1 MFRAALPFRD
11 NLYEPHRDDAHLYLR
26 MAFLSDRNSALC
38 AIVMRKRCFLN
49 ALQRTESLYDG

>member
-11 NLYEPHRDDAHLYLR
+11 NLYLQHPFDADIYLL
-26 MAFLSDRNSALC
+26 MAFSLDTHSALR